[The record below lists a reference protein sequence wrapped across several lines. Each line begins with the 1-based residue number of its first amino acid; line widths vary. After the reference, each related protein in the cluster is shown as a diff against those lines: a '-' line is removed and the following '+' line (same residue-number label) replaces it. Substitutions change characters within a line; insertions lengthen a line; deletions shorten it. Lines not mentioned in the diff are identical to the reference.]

1 MNLKVVDFLVLVFCN
16 LPIMYFLD
24 RLWRNKDYDQVEQTL
39 VTLLWIVHLGFSFFY
54 ASYILQNGGD
64 SLGFWQLTA
73 DTSQHAQGWM
83 DYFGIN
89 TFFIQWLNYI
99 PSKLLGL
106 SYLSGTFIYST
117 LSYGALVLLFLSFR
131 FFILQRIDM
140 LSFPKLLYLPLFLPG
155 LHFWT
160 AGVSKENLLFL
171 GLSMLFYALTRPGT
185 SIFLGLIGWV
195 ICLFIRPFVGIF
207 FIPVLI
213 WLLLPLL
220 KKMPIKSLILIVLI
234 IILLFQASNQ
244 FLLYLHLESFSLDG
258 LAAFSTTQLNFLDSF
273 QANSTLPM
281 GEMDSIE
288 RWVAVVFRPLLW
300 ESWDFYSVILALEN
314 TWLILIIL
322 VAILLYSCRLFHM
335 FKICFSKYG
344 HSCQRGG
351 RTIAR
356 ILNFPWRDVL
366 RSIRF
371 HIPFLA
377 KYYSIV
383 AVGMFLLFTFT
394 LNNFGLFYRMK
405 SIWMP
410 FLQFSILWLIC
421 FSSADLK
428 RSP

>member
-16 LPIMYFLD
+16 LPVMYFLD
-24 RLWRNKDYDQVEQTL
+24 RLWRKKDYDQVEQTL

-89 TFFIQWLNYI
+89 TFFIQWLNYV
-99 PSKLLGL
+99 PGKLLGL
-106 SYLSGTFIYST
+106 SYWSGTFIYCTFSF
-117 LSYGALVLLFLSFR
+117 GGLVLLFLSFR
-131 FFILQRIDM
+131 FLILQRTGM
-140 LSFPKLLYLPLFLPG
+140 LAFPKLLYLPLFLPG

-171 GLSMLFYALTRPGT
+171 GLCMLFYSLTRYGI
-185 SIFLGLIGWV
+185 SMILGVTGWI
-195 ICLFIRPFVGIF
+195 ICLLIRPFVGFF
-207 FIPVLI
+207 FIPLLI
-213 WLLLPLL
+213 WLLLPLIRGSL
-220 KKMPIKSLILIVLI
+220 IKSLILIVLL

-258 LAAFSTTQLNFLDSF
+258 LAAFSATQLNFLDSF

-281 GEMDSIE
+281 GEMDSME

-322 VAILLYSCRLFHM
+322 VALLLYSCSVFHLF
-335 FKICFSKYG
+335 KNCFSKYRP
-344 HSCQRGG
+344 SCQRGVG
-351 RTIAR
+351 TIAW
-356 ILNFPWRDVL
+356 ILNFPWRDAL
-366 RSIRF
+366 CNIRF

-421 FSSADLK
+421 FSSANLK